1 MLPSNNRP
9 LNEYAYSRER
19 NLYNGRIFYTRSLNL
34 EAIRRF
40 VFLLTDMF
48 LGFGVCYSIV
58 SRGYSLCL
66 LEIKITLFLRPKF

>member
-9 LNEYAYSRER
+9 LNEYVCSRKR
-19 NLYNGRIFYTRSLNL
+19 NLYTRKIFYTRLVNL
-34 EAIRRF
+34 EATRRF

-58 SRGYSLCL
+58 SKGYSLCL
-66 LEIKITLFLRPKF
+66 LEIKKTLTLRPKF